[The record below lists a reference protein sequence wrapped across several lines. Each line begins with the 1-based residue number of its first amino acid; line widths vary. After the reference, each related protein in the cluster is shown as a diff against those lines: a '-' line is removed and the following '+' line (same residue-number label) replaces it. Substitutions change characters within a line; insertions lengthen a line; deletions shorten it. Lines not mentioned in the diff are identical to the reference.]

1 LDRSELETILFEVN
15 LSWLAARYEEVLEP
29 ELPIIDAHHH
39 LWDRGSGYLFDDLM
53 ADISCGHN
61 IRATVYLECQSMY
74 RAGGDPLLAPLGE
87 TEFANGI
94 AAMSASGLYGSAR
107 VCAGIVGFADLTQGD
122 RIAPLLE
129 SHLRATERF
138 KGVRQCSVWDA
149 DETIKATPTPFS
161 QGLLENGRFRDG
173 FGLLSRYE
181 LSFDSWVYHTQIP
194 ELTALARR
202 FPDVTIVLDHI
213 GGPLAIGVY
222 SGRRAEVFDVWRS
235 NLRDLATC
243 PNSHVKLGGVGM
255 HLFGFGFEDE
265 PTPPSSTAL
274 AEAWRPY
281 VDVCVETFG
290 PNRCMFESN
299 FPVDKRSC
307 SYGVLWNAFKRIA
320 ERYSASE
327 KAALFSETAKRVY
340 RLSLE

>member
-1 LDRSELETILFEVN
+1 
-15 LSWLAARYEEVLEP
+15 
-29 ELPIIDAHHH
+29 
-39 LWDRGSGYLFDDLM
+39 
-53 ADISCGHN
+53 
-61 IRATVYLECQSMY
+61 
-74 RAGGDPLLAPLGE
+74 
-87 TEFANGI
+87 
-94 AAMSASGLYGSAR
+94 MSASGLYGSAR

-173 FGLLSRYE
+173 FALLSRYE

-255 HLFGFGFEDE
+255 HLFGFGFEDK

>member
-1 LDRSELETILFEVN
+1 MPHRSPGRDTAKRPGKRKRRAATLDTTELETILFEVSP
-15 LSWLAARYEEVLEP
+15 SWLAARYEEVLEP

-107 VCAGIVGFADLTQGD
+107 VCAGIVGFADLTRGD

-161 QGLLENGRFRDG
+161 QGLLENGRFCDG
-173 FGLLSRYE
+173 FALLSRYE

-222 SGRRAEVFDVWRS
+222 SGRRAEVF
-235 NLRDLATC
+235 
-243 PNSHVKLGGVGM
+243 
-255 HLFGFGFEDE
+255 
-265 PTPPSSTAL
+265 
-274 AEAWRPY
+274 
-281 VDVCVETFG
+281 
-290 PNRCMFESN
+290 
-299 FPVDKRSC
+299 
-307 SYGVLWNAFKRIA
+307 
-320 ERYSASE
+320 
-327 KAALFSETAKRVY
+327 
-340 RLSLE
+340 